1 MSMNPDEKFLFHHLP
16 NPFVRILGGKGVHQN
31 LSLGF
36 QGGKGVHQNL
46 VDAEVQKTMC
56 IRTDKICLPFIKHP
70 LLKFKELSERRC
82 GEFYFGA
89 DRIGHSVRH
98 LHYAPVPKVSLKSAT
113 CTCKAYGISSAWRD
127 LLAKSRDLKMTVNSQ
142 RDLNGAE
149 LNI

>member
-1 MSMNPDEKFLFHHLP
+1 MSMNPDEIFSFIIS
-16 NPFVRILGGKGVHQN
+16 RILSLGFQGGKGVHQN

-82 GEFYFGA
+82 AVFYYKPAQLLTHKFTQHALPRLPRSHGGWPG
-89 DRIGHSVRH
+89 RV
-98 LHYAPVPKVSLKSAT
+98 PVVNLIRVTTGQSLPESKLT
-113 CTCKAYGISSAWRD
+113 ISNEPPLRPS
-127 LLAKSRDLKMTVNSQ
+127 
-142 RDLNGAE
+142 
-149 LNI
+149 